1 MASVSIRT
9 LRYYDRVGLLTPSY
23 HTEAGYR
30 LYTDEDLVNLQY
42 ILALKF
48 LGFSLEEIQVCLRT
62 GPMRLQEVLAQ
73 QRAMMREKRMQLDT
87 IIQAL
92 DKTEQLLDSGQPAW
106 ESLVNTIQVIQME
119 QKQDWHD
126 KYFTPEQRKM
136 MQELSDKSYTDE
148 ARQRLKELH
157 PTEWTEADQER
168 INEQYALLASMLKRL
183 VAEGADPASPDAQA
197 AAKLQ
202 HDLYMGFTKG
212 DAEVG
217 ASLKR
222 YWQNYNALPDEQKPP
237 VLPYNKEEGEFLKKA
252 LSIYQQENA
261 SGQG

>member
-30 LYTDEDLVNLQY
+30 LYTDDDLVNLQY

-48 LGFSLEEIQVCLRT
+48 LGFSLEEIQACLQA

-73 QRAMMREKRMQLDT
+73 QRAMMREKRTQLDT

-92 DKTEQLLDSGQPAW
+92 DRTEQLLDSGQPAW
-106 ESLVNTIQVIQME
+106 KSLVHTIQVIQME
-119 QKQDWHD
+119 QKQDWRD
-126 KYFTPEQRKM
+126 KYFTPEQRQT
-136 MQELSDKSYTDE
+136 MQELHEKSYTDE

-157 PTEWTEADQER
+157 PNRWTEADQER
-168 INEQYALLASMLKRL
+168 VNEQYALLTSMLKRL

-202 HDLYMGFTKG
+202 HELYMGFTKG
-212 DAEVG
+212 DAEIG

-222 YWQNYNALPDEQKPP
+222 YWQNFDALPDEQKPP
-237 VLPYNKEEGEFLKKA
+237 VLPYSKEEGEFLQKA
-252 LSIYQQENA
+252 LAIYREKA
-261 SGQG
+261 